1 MTALNAANTGA
12 TMPAPSGARS
22 ARLAQQVVLVG
33 LVAVARWAAGL
44 PGASL
49 TLSGPLRAAPAAA
62 LAVVLAVAAAAARRS
77 PDEAGGR
84 PGAAP
89 PSQALDG
96 ATGE

>member
-62 LAVVLAVAAAAARRS
+62 VAVVLGVAVVRHPHHPSEAASGVDR
-77 PDEAGGR
+77 
-84 PGAAP
+84 
-89 PSQALDG
+89 
-96 ATGE
+96 